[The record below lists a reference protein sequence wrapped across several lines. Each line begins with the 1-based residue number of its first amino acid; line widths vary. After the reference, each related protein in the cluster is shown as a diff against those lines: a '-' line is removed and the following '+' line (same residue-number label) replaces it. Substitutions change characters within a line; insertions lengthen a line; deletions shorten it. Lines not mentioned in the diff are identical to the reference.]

1 MIQRIQSIYLGMVC
15 IMTGGFLNLPYYQ
28 IDGKLVF
35 PVQNIVLASIVGLVA
50 LVAVITIFLYKN
62 RKLQMKMAILGIVLS
77 VLTLGISLLDFW
89 NFEPQTIQGKSFMYG
104 LIFPFAMI
112 LLFFLAWRGINKDEK
127 LVRSMD
133 RLR

>member
-35 PVQNIVLASIVGLVA
+35 PLQNIVLACVVGLVA
-50 LVAVITIFLYKN
+50 VVAVITIFLYKN
-62 RKLQMKMAILGIVLS
+62 RKLQMKMAILGIVFS
-77 VLTLGISLLDFW
+77 ILTLGISYLDFW
-89 NFEPQTIQGKSFMYG
+89 NFDPQTMYGKSFTYG
-104 LIFPFAMI
+104 IIFPFAMI

-127 LVRSMD
+127 LVKSMD